1 MLFATL
7 VFDSL
12 LYSTY
17 TGRSILEVFIG
28 RAGYLPLRSA
38 HLGRE
43 GDTIYQTDHQKAES
57 SVTDKWTKWF
67 LRRQGLRRYTF
78 TTSIVLAFH
87 SWKKWRHTLPGTAG
101 TFLVV
106 QWLRLSIPNSGSL
119 LSVPGWGIRSHMLQL
134 RPGTVK

>member
-1 MLFATL
+1 MSTMKSCAESFYIVFATRQNLLEESMLFATL

-17 TGRSILEVFIG
+17 SGRSILEVFIG

-57 SVTDKWTKWF
+57 SVTDK
-67 LRRQGLRRYTF
+67 
-78 TTSIVLAFH
+78 
-87 SWKKWRHTLPGTAG
+87 
-101 TFLVV
+101 
-106 QWLRLSIPNSGSL
+106 
-119 LSVPGWGIRSHMLQL
+119 
-134 RPGTVK
+134 